1 MKRSKWSAFIFAACT
16 ATSAPRFLIFD
27 PFEHAAKVMI
37 EFIAEIQK
45 KTGFAIKELNL
56 GGGFGIK
63 YRSKDRPEAY
73 GAIWAVWRALSRS
86 TPHFA
91 ALKRLIFSLSR
102 AAPLSARRGLRSTQ
116 SAR

>member
-1 MKRSKWSAFIFAACT
+1 MTDLLSSSQFWL
-16 ATSAPRFLIFD
+16 LISIGFY
-27 PFEHAAKVMI
+27 ALGV
-37 EFIAEIQK
+37 EIQK

-116 SAR
+116 SRGETHPKYPHLCFH